1 MMVWRHCN
9 GVVLSLGCCG
19 IVMGI
24 FWSFHGMVQCC
35 HGGSDLKL
43 GGKCFV
49 GSEFRAEVKLP
60 ESS

>member
-1 MMVWRHCN
+1 
-9 GVVLSLGCCG
+9 
-19 IVMGI
+19 
-24 FWSFHGMVQCC
+24 MVQCC

-60 ESS
+60 ESSEITSQQWLPISLIDLSELAASTKRRT